1 MWNIL
6 QPIYIAAE
14 IDLLWNFPNC
24 IGCIDGKH
32 VNIECPSNSGAR
44 NLNYKKTFSTFLM
57 AVSDARYGF
66 TYVDIGHYGGESDG
80 GVFSRTPLFGVLA
93 DSGYGIPPP
102 ANVGSAGPIPYLMV
116 GDEAFPL
123 KPFLMR
129 PYPGR
134 GSESDRE
141 EYLKMATF
149 NYRLSRARRLIE
161 NAFGIMA
168 SRWRIL
174 RRAFRA
180 SEETTKNI
188 VKACVALHN
197 FLLKNSAMSRS
208 A

>member
-6 QPIYIAAE
+6 QPIYVRFSQGPTEWKKIAAE

-24 IGCIDGKH
+24 IGCIDGKR

-44 NLNYKKTFSTFLM
+44 NLNYKKTFSTVLM
-57 AVSDARYGF
+57 AVSDARYSF

-80 GVFSRTPLFGVLA
+80 GFFSRKPLFGVLA

-134 GSESDRE
+134 GNEPDRE

-168 SRWRIL
+168 SSGEFYEEHFGPRKKQQKIL
-174 RRAFRA
+174 
-180 SEETTKNI
+180 
-188 VKACVALHN
+188 
-197 FLLKNSAMSRS
+197 
-208 A
+208 